1 MTDNQNDRQGTGR
14 KEWRTPVVILAT
26 LDATEAGAT
35 PLVTEGAFAF
45 GS

>member
-1 MTDNQNDRQGTGR
+1 MTDDNNDQGTAGR

-26 LDATEAGAT
+26 IDATEAGAT
-35 PLVTEGAFAF
+35 PLVTEGAFAM